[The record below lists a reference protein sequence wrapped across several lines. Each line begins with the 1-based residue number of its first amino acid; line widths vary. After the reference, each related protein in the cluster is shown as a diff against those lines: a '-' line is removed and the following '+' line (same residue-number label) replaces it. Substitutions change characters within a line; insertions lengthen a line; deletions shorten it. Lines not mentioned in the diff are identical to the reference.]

1 MRSYNVGNAQSAQM
15 NIFIIGL
22 GKVGASF
29 LKKIFQQ
36 KNSLQKTLKLDIRII
51 GLANSRHMHF
61 NEFGIEFNEWEKK
74 FSESEIMNVEK
85 FLEKIEKLDLCNS
98 FIIDNTASE
107 EIAMTYEKILKKGI
121 GIITC
126 NKIACSSTYEYY
138 KKLKTVSTNL
148 GVPFFFETNV
158 GAGLPIID
166 TLNSLINSGDDIHS
180 IEAVLSGSLNF
191 ILNKFSEGTHFY
203 ESVKEAQKLGFT
215 EPDPRI
221 DLSGKDVMRKI
232 LILARECGEKLELE
246 DIFKKSF
253 IPEFCLKS
261 TSIEVFYERLVDLES
276 SFFEKIRIS
285 TKKNNRRLRFVA
297 RYKKGIAS
305 VGLETINLG
314 HPFYQLDGKDNI
326 ISFTTRQYIDHPLTI
341 KGAGAGSEVTA
352 SGIFS
357 DVIKASSRSIKWKK

>member
-1 MRSYNVGNAQSAQM
+1 MRSYFENVGNAHKM

-51 GLANSRHMHF
+51 GLANSRNMYF

-74 FSESEIMNVEK
+74 LSESDIMNVEK

-107 EIAMTYEKILKKGI
+107 EIALIYEKILK
-121 GIITC
+121 
-126 NKIACSSTYEYY
+126 N
-138 KKLKTVSTNL
+138 
-148 GVPFFFETNV
+148 
-158 GAGLPIID
+158 
-166 TLNSLINSGDDIHS
+166 GDDIRS

-253 IPEFCLKS
+253 IPDFCLKA
-261 TSIEVFYERLVDLES
+261 TSIERFYGNLVDLES
-276 SFFEKIRIS
+276 SFFKKIRIS

-305 VGLETINLG
+305 VGLEAINLG